1 MMKVVCQL
9 GVLMNRFAALP
20 LAAIIFAGAVY
31 AIPSQQAFAHTFS
44 GDESATF
51 LTHIEGIRV
60 QLDLVQSNLGSD
72 VELAQEHA
80 HHAADHLDM
89 DLIEE
94 IEERNERLAADLPA
108 ALEDLSS
115 TVANSTAEEVEVKV
129 QNIDSLLGETVAVRI
144 DSDQID
150 NSTVWALV
158 LANMADAVISHY
170 GAAYGISA
178 EDDHGEQEESGNETH
193 DEAMETPSENMT
205 HDVMEAMDGNTTIVS
220 ITDYQIAQ
228 GTAANM
234 QELFHSQV
242 KGMAPANSTE
252 FVADLEA
259 ALDHLKQGIDDREP
273 PTDIE
278 LIVHSE
284 VHPSLQSAYNLQ
296 VIPEFPL
303 PLLMVVTAI
312 TGIVAATRL
321 NALWRR

>member
-1 MMKVVCQL
+1 
-9 GVLMNRFAALP
+9 MNRFAALP

-72 VELAQEHA
+72 SELAQEHA

-178 EDDHGEQEESGNETH
+178 EDDHGEHEESGNETH
-193 DEAMETPSENMT
+193 DEAIETPSENMT
-205 HDVMEAMDGNTTIVS
+205 HDEMEAMDGNTTIVS
-220 ITDYQIAQ
+220 IVDYQIAQ
-228 GTAANM
+228 GTAASM
-234 QELFHSQV
+234 HELFSSQV
-242 KGMAPANSTE
+242 KDMAPANSTE
-252 FVADLEA
+252 FVVDLEA
-259 ALDHLKQGIDDREP
+259 ALDHLKQVIDDREP

-278 LIVHSE
+278 LVVHSE

-312 TGIVAATRL
+312 AGIVAATRL